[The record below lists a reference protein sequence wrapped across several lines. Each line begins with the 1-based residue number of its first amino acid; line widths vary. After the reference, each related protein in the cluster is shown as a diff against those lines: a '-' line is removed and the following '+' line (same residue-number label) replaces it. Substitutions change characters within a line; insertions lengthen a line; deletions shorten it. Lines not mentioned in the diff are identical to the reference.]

1 MDGQR
6 SEKGG
11 GWAKSMPL
19 GAGCHF
25 SLLRTKQLPTLSK
38 GRVCATSQ
46 FHHRDMAPF
55 WGGLAACQVLLE
67 SASKQAVAE

>member
-1 MDGQR
+1 
-6 SEKGG
+6 KTLL
-11 GWAKSMPL
+11 L

-25 SLLRTKQLPTLSK
+25 LLLRTKQLVK

-55 WGGLAACQVLLE
+55 WGLAACQVLLE